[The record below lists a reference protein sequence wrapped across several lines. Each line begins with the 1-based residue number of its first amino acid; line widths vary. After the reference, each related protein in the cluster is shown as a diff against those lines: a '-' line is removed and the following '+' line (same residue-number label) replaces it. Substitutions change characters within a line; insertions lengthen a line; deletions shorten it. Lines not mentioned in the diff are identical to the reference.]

1 MAEPQHASLISAPHP
16 TPKPRPR
23 PRYATPLQLPIDD
36 TQDLRPPAP
45 EAKPEPWEARQAVE
59 EKPAIVRGRP
69 SPPART
75 RMEWALLTVLVLGL
89 GLNASVLLLDPA
101 LTRADVQL
109 GGTVLLAG
117 VVLLALLEICRRG
130 GRPSTR

>member
-1 MAEPQHASLISAPHP
+1 MAEPQRASLISAPHP
-16 TPKPRPR
+16 APKPRPR
-23 PRYATPLQLPIDD
+23 PRYAAPLQLPIDD

-45 EAKPEPWEARQAVE
+45 EAKPEPRQAVD
-59 EKPAIVRGRP
+59 EKPAIVRARS

-75 RMEWALLTVLVLGL
+75 TTEWVLLTILVLGL
-89 GLNASVLLLDPA
+89 GLNAAVLMLDPA

>member
-1 MAEPQHASLISAPHP
+1 MAEPQRAASISDPLPA
-16 TPKPRPR
+16 PKPRPR
-23 PRYATPLQLPIDD
+23 PRYAAPLQLPIDD
-36 TQDLRPPAP
+36 TQDLKPPVPRAEPRKVAEERPA
-45 EAKPEPWEARQAVE
+45 AARE
-59 EKPAIVRGRP
+59 RH

-75 RMEWALLTVLVLGL
+75 RTEWALLTILVLGL
-89 GLNASVLLLDPA
+89 GSNAAVLLLDPA

>member
-1 MAEPQHASLISAPHP
+1 MAEPQRACLISTPHP
-16 TPKPRPR
+16 APKPRPR
-23 PRYATPLQLPIDD
+23 PRYAAPLPLPIDD
-36 TQDLRPPAP
+36 TQDLRPREP
-45 EAKPEPWEARQAVE
+45 EAEPEPREARQAAE
-59 EKPAIVRGRP
+59 EKPAAPRERH

-75 RMEWALLTVLVLGL
+75 RTEWVLLTILVLGL
-89 GLNASVLLLDPA
+89 GSNAAVLLLDPG

-130 GRPSTR
+130 GPTTR

>member
-1 MAEPQHASLISAPHP
+1 MAEPQRASLISAPHP
-16 TPKPRPR
+16 APKPRPR
-23 PRYATPLQLPIDD
+23 YAAPLQLPMDD
-36 TQDLRPPAP
+36 TQDLRPPAR
-45 EAKPEPWEARQAVE
+45 EAEPQRAVE
-59 EKPAIVRGRP
+59 EKPAAVRERP

-75 RMEWALLTVLVLGL
+75 RTEWGLLTVLVLGL
-89 GLNASVLLLDPA
+89 GLNAAVLLLDPA

>member
-1 MAEPQHASLISAPHP
+1 MAEPQRAASISAPLP
-16 TPKPRPR
+16 APKPRL
-23 PRYATPLQLPIDD
+23 RYAAPLQLPVDD
-36 TQDLRPPAP
+36 TQDLRPRAP
-45 EAKPEPWEARQAVE
+45 EAEPEPRKAVE
-59 EKPAIVRGRP
+59 ERLAAARERH

-75 RMEWALLTVLVLGL
+75 MTEWGLLTVLLLGL
-89 GLNASVLLLDPA
+89 GLNAAVLLLDPA

-130 GRPSTR
+130 GHPSTR